1 MSPWSSLVVP
11 TKWKRAGCDASLCSR
26 CLVLRS
32 SMISDSLCIFVL
44 KSPPMMQA
52 PCPMTRLWQ
61 ADGFCTMDSICAR
74 RRISVN
80 LLFVRSWC
88 VKINHVEGSA
98 RWSLDAKSLCFA
110 KFLIRYQPVEHSE
123 SKARRLPAIPYREV
137 GCAHFVLCFEIW
149 PLCSMPTHIAP
160 CGHACFGDTLHHH
173 RRQVCVYAPDFA
185 HTKNR
190 RIVDPDDGLYG
201 VV

>member
-1 MSPWSSLVVP
+1 MTVSASLFEIAP
-11 TKWKRAGCDASLCSR
+11 YDASTVSNDPVVASR
-26 CLVLRS
+26 WLLHYGLDLHKAPHICQL
-32 SMISDSLCIFVL
+32 IIF
-44 KSPPMMQA
+44 
-52 PCPMTRLWQ
+52 
-61 ADGFCTMDSICAR
+61 R
-74 RRISVN
+74 R
-80 LLFVRSWC
+80 WC

-98 RWSLDAKSLCFA
+98 RWSLDAESLCFA

-190 RIVDPDDGLYG
+190 RIGDLTTDCMVLYSVWRFLCVDAG
-201 VV
+201 VS